1 VSIPNAKFVR
11 IHFEKVDVD
20 QMFDSLQIETPSGE
34 VVEKVVGAKT
44 DTYTDYITGGEAV
57 IRLKSFM
64 FRLPWV
70 TAWGFKIDKVQVIY

>member
-1 VSIPNAKFVR
+1 
-11 IHFEKVDVD
+11 
-20 QMFDSLQIETPSGE
+20 